1 MDGRSKNNKRKLP
14 FYYSLIF
21 SGVIFLI
28 FSVNEWV
35 KNRGLSEFEKMNL
48 PVFDVSIFL
57 MSVIFGLIAY
67 FIINF
72 WWKR

>member
-1 MDGRSKNNKRKLP
+1 MDGRSKTNKRKLP

-21 SGVIFLI
+21 SGIIFLI